1 MKALYMLTLGALCFI
16 PTIAGTVA
24 SADGAAS
31 VGAAY
36 ESVDRNI
43 APLALMKA
51 QAASSDAM
59 LSRPL

>member
-1 MKALYMLTLGALCFI
+1 MKVLYMLTLGALCFI

-24 SADGAAS
+24 SADGAVA
-31 VGAAY
+31 GTAY
-36 ESVDRNI
+36 ESVNRNI
-43 APLALMKA
+43 TPLALMRA